1 LLVPCSPYRFQIGGT
16 ENPKPTQKYRFL
28 CRDDTVNPR
37 HGRLE
42 KAGGLPV
49 LEHDIQW
56 TAMRD
61 RSDPTDD
68 RIVLEVEKDKR
79 GPKLATG
86 AGREWELA
94 NENLAEHAQRKES

>member
-1 LLVPCSPYRFQIGGT
+1 MLIPCSPNRFQVGGT
-16 ENPKPTQKYRFL
+16 ENPKLAQKYRFL
-28 CRDDTVNPR
+28 GRDDTVNSR
-37 HGRLE
+37 HGRSE
-42 KAGGLPV
+42 KTCSLPV

-56 TAMRD
+56 TATRN

-94 NENLAEHAQRKES
+94 NENLAEHVQRKES

>member
-1 LLVPCSPYRFQIGGT
+1 MLVPCSPNRFQVGGT
-16 ENPKPTQKYRFL
+16 EDTEPAQKYRFL
-28 CRDDTVNPR
+28 GCDDTVNPR
-37 HGRLE
+37 HGRSE

-49 LEHDIQW
+49 LDHDIQR
-56 TAMRD
+56 TATRD

-68 RIVLEVEKDKR
+68 HIVVEIEKDKR

-94 NENLAEHAQRKES
+94 NENLAEHVQRKES